1 MPKPTHASEMVMP
14 SELKFP
20 SARHTP
26 RKLSPS
32 VATLGLVSMLTA
44 ISSAMIY
51 GLLPLFM
58 VKVLAIS
65 VASVGFIEGM
75 AEAANSVIK
84 IVSGA
89 ASDYMRRRKPIVLFG
104 YTLSAI
110 IKTIFPIAET
120 AFTILTARVID
131 RLGKGI
137 RDAPRDAFLAD
148 LTIKDIRGQGFGLR
162 LSLAIS
168 GFVLGPFIA
177 IFLMKFSGDDFRVG
191 FLAALIPA
199 YLAIIVL
206 LLAVKEFPSNSNGSK
221 RSFSFHASD
230 IKSLSAAFW
239 WVIAIASVLSL
250 ARYSQA
256 FLVLKASDIGL
267 DSAFVPMA
275 LVVAYL
281 AFSLSAYPFGILAD
295 RINRR
300 YQLELGA
307 LVLIGADLVLLSAS
321 KVWFAAVGA
330 ALWGLQLGITQGLL
344 GAVVADIAP
353 DRVRGTAFGLYDFA
367 NGIGAFLASSAAG
380 FMWMTGGPSLAFGFS
395 ACVATV
401 AALMLL
407 VCPLK
412 TSTAA
417 A

>member
-1 MPKPTHASEMVMP
+1 MVTP
-14 SELKFP
+14 GELSFRSDP
-20 SARHTP
+20 RTP

-75 AEAANSVIK
+75 AEASNSLVK

-89 ASDYMRRRKPIVLFG
+89 ASDYMGRRKPLVLLG
-104 YTLSAI
+104 YTLSAM
-110 IKTIFPIAET
+110 IKTIFPVADT
-120 AFTILTARVID
+120 AFPILAARVID

-148 LTIKDIRGQGFGLR
+148 LTIKDIRGRGFGLR

-177 IFLMKFSGDDFRVG
+177 IFLMKFSDDDFRLV
-191 FLAALIPA
+191 FWAALIPA

-206 LLAVKEFPSNSNGSK
+206 LLAVKEFPSNDHGSE
-221 RSFSFHASD
+221 RSLSFHGSD
-230 IKSLSAAFW
+230 IKSLSAALW

-256 FLVLKASDIGL
+256 FLVLKAYDIGI
-267 DSAFVPMA
+267 DAAFVPMA

-281 AFSLSAYPFGILAD
+281 AFSMSAYPFGILAD
-295 RINRR
+295 RISRGL
-300 YQLELGA
+300 QLELGA
-307 LVLIGADLVLLSAS
+307 LVLIGANLILLSAS
-321 KVWFAAVGA
+321 TVWFAAIGA
-330 ALWGLQLGITQGLL
+330 ALWGLQMGITQGLL
-344 GAVVADIAP
+344 GAIVADIAP
-353 DRVRGTAFGLYDFA
+353 DRLRGTAFGLYDFA
-367 NGIGAFLASSAAG
+367 NGIGTLLASSAAG
-380 FMWMTGGPSLAFGFS
+380 FLWMTGGPSLTFGFS
-395 ACVATV
+395 ACIATV

-407 VCPLK
+407 VRPLQ
-412 TSTAA
+412 TTNAA
-417 A
+417 